1 MAHVFLRSLLVAN
14 KLSGSDSVLDK
25 KNRRTQSYVYVTLAL
40 ISAYIIDKKR
50 HSDVTPAS
58 HFGHTS
64 ITNLRFIC
72 PPLTDY

>member
-40 ISAYIIDKKR
+40 ISAYIIDKNVTVTSHR
-50 HSDVTPAS
+50 HHAPVTHRS
-58 HFGHTS
+58 Q
-64 ITNLRFIC
+64 
-72 PPLTDY
+72 